1 MCETT
6 IRLRNEDDR
15 LETLV
20 ENVLKLEVTPEGLRC
35 SGALGEET
43 FLEDVEIVAANF
55 THPHEL
61 IVRKKT

>member
-6 IRLRNEDDR
+6 IRLRKEDDR

-20 ENVLKLEVTPEGLRC
+20 EDILQLEVTPDGLRC
-35 SGALGEET
+35 RGALGDET
-43 FLEDVEIVAANF
+43 FLEDVEIIAANF